1 MAQITVK
8 KIASSGVEVKKFIDF
23 PHDLYKGDPN
33 YVPELYIS
41 QEKLFNR
48 KKNPF
53 FQHAEVE
60 LFLAFIDGKIV
71 GRIAAI
77 DNGGYKK
84 FTGNNDGFFGFF
96 DVINDSSVAETLLN
110 TAKDWCKQ
118 RGLSNMIGPV
128 NFSTNDTCGM
138 LIDSYDVPPVILM
151 TYNKKYYN
159 DFMERFGFRKKM
171 DLLAYRIGTKEN
183 MNQRVIAMRPALENR
198 LKRDGIVIRKFN
210 MKDFKNEVD
219 KLHEV
224 YNAAWEKNWGF
235 VPMTKDEF
243 RFAASDMKAI
253 VDTDFAYVAEHNGKA
268 IGFGLTVPNL
278 NEVTIRIK
286 RGRLLPTGIFT
297 LLMNQ
302 KKVKSVRIITL
313 GVIEGYRKAGI
324 DACFYAMNLEAA
336 AKKNIDYGE
345 ASWILENNDMMNKA
359 LLHIGGKVYK
369 KYRLYE
375 MQIS

>member
-1 MAQITVK
+1 MAPITVK
-8 KIASSGVEVKKFIDF
+8 KAESSSEIKKFIDF
-23 PHDLYKGDPN
+23 PHELFQGDTN

-41 QEKLFNR
+41 QAKLFNR

-53 FQHAEVE
+53 FKHAVVD
-60 LFLAFIDGKIV
+60 LFLAYRDGKIV

-77 DNGGYKK
+77 DNGGYKQ
-84 FTGNNDGFFGFF
+84 FTGKNDGFFGFF
-96 DVINDSSVAETLLN
+96 DVIDDYAVAETLLN
-110 TAKDWCKQ
+110 VARDWCKKK
-118 RGLSNMIGPV
+118 GLDSLIGPV

-138 LIDSYDVPPVILM
+138 LVDSYDVPPVILM

-159 DFMERFGFRKKM
+159 DFMDRFGFRKKM
-171 DLLAYRIGTKEN
+171 DLIAYKVATKEN
-183 MNQRVIAMRPALENR
+183 MNQRVIAMRPAMESR
-198 LKRDGIVIRKFN
+198 LKRDGIIIRKFN
-210 MKDFKNEVD
+210 MKNFKSEVD
-219 KLHEV
+219 KLHDV

-268 IGFGLTVPNL
+268 IGFALTVPNL
-278 NEVTIRIK
+278 NEVTINIK
-286 RGRLLPTGIFT
+286 RGRLFPTGLFK

-336 AKKNIDYGE
+336 ARKNIDYGE

-359 LLHIGGKVYK
+359 LLHIGGKPYK
-369 KYRLYE
+369 KYRIYE
-375 MQIS
+375 KTLN

>member
-1 MAQITVK
+1 MAPITVR
-8 KIASSGVEVKKFIDF
+8 KIESSGSEVKKFIDF
-23 PHDLYKGDPN
+23 PHDLYAGDPA

-53 FQHAEVE
+53 YQHAEAA
-60 LFLAFIDGKIV
+60 LFLAFKDGKIA

-96 DVINDSSVAETLLN
+96 DVIEDYAVAEALLS

-118 RGLSNMIGPV
+118 RGLSSIIGPV

-159 DFMERFGFRKKM
+159 DFMDRFGFRKKM

-183 MNQRVIAMRPALENR
+183 MNQRVIAMRPLLENR
-198 LKRDGIVIRKFN
+198 LKRDGIIIRKFN
-210 MKDFKNEVD
+210 MKNFKSEVD

-235 VPMTKDEF
+235 VPMTKEEF
-243 RFAASDMKAI
+243 QFAASDLKAI

-268 IGFGLTVPNL
+268 IGFALTVPNL
-278 NEVTIRIK
+278 NEVTIKIK
-286 RGRLLPTGIFT
+286 RGRLLPFGIFT

-336 AKKNIDYGE
+336 AKKNIEYGE

-369 KYRLYE
+369 KYRIYE
-375 MQIS
+375 MAVK

>member
-8 KIASSGVEVKKFIDF
+8 KIESSAEVKKFIDF

-53 FQHAEVE
+53 FQHAEVD
-60 LFLAFIDGKIV
+60 LFFAFKDGKIV

-84 FTGNNDGFFGFF
+84 FTGFNDGFFGFF
-96 DVINDSSVAETLLN
+96 DVIEEYAVAEALLN
-110 TAKDWCKQ
+110 TAKEWCRKK
-118 RGLSNMIGPV
+118 GLSNIIGPV

-138 LIDSYDVPPVILM
+138 LIDGYDVPPVILM

-159 DFMERFGFRKKM
+159 DFMDRSGFRKKM

-183 MNQRVIAMRPALENR
+183 LNQRVIAMRPAMEER
-198 LKRDGIVIRKFN
+198 LKRNGITIRKFN
-210 MKDFKNEVD
+210 MKNFKSEVD

-268 IGFGLTVPNL
+268 IGFSLTVPNL
-278 NEVTIRIK
+278 NEVTIKIK

-313 GVIEGYRKAGI
+313 GVIEGYRKAGV

-375 MQIS
+375 LPLK

>member
-1 MAQITVK
+1 MAPITVK
-8 KIASSGVEVKKFIDF
+8 KALSPSEVKRFIDF
-23 PHDLYKGDPN
+23 PHELYQGDPN

-41 QEKLFNR
+41 QAKLLNR

-53 FQHAEVE
+53 FKHAEAD
-60 LFLAFIDGKIV
+60 LFLAYRDGKIV

-84 FTGNNDGFFGFF
+84 FTGKNDGFFGFF
-96 DVINDSSVAETLLN
+96 DVIEDYSVAESLLN
-110 TAKDWCKQ
+110 TAKDWCRQK
-118 RGLSNMIGPV
+118 GLSSLIGPV

-138 LIDSYDVPPVILM
+138 LVDSYHVPPVILM

-159 DFMERFGFRKKM
+159 DFMDRFGFRKKM
-171 DLLAYRIGTKEN
+171 DLIAYKVATKEN
-183 MNQRVIAMRPALENR
+183 MNQRVIAMRPAMENR
-198 LKRDGIVIRKFN
+198 LKRDGIIIRKFN
-210 MKDFKNEVD
+210 MKHFKSEVD

-268 IGFGLTVPNL
+268 IGFALTVPNL
-278 NEVTIRIK
+278 NEVTIHIK
-286 RGRLLPTGIFT
+286 RGRLFPTGLFKI
-297 LLMNQ
+297 LANQ

-313 GVIEGYRKAGI
+313 GVLEGYRKAGI

-359 LLHIGGKVYK
+359 LLHIGGKPYK
-369 KYRLYE
+369 KYRIYE
-375 MQIS
+375 LPLN

>member
-1 MAQITVK
+1 MEPITVK
-8 KIASSGVEVKKFIDF
+8 KIDPAGADVKKFIDF
-23 PHDLYKGDPN
+23 PHDLYKGDEN

-41 QEKLFNR
+41 QAKLFNR

-53 FQHAEVE
+53 YRHAEAD
-60 LFLAFIDGKIV
+60 LFLAYKDGKIV
-71 GRIAAI
+71 GRVAAI
-77 DNGGYKK
+77 DNGGYRK
-84 FTGNNDGFFGFF
+84 FTGNNDYFFGFF
-96 DVINDSSVAETLLN
+96 DVINDYPVAEALLN
-110 TAKDWCKQ
+110 KVKENAKAKG
-118 RGLSNMIGPV
+118 RVNIIGPV

-138 LIDSYDVPPVILM
+138 LVDNYDAPPVILM

-159 DFMERFGFRKKM
+159 DFMERFGFHKKM

-183 MNQRVIAMRPALENR
+183 MNQRVIALRPLMENR

-210 MKDFKNEVD
+210 MKNFKSEVD

-268 IGFGLTVPNL
+268 IGFALTVPNL
-278 NEVTIRIK
+278 NEVTIHIK
-286 RGRLLPTGIFT
+286 RGRLFPTGLFK

-375 MQIS
+375 MGVN

>member
-1 MAQITVK
+1 MAPITVR
-8 KIASSGVEVKKFIDF
+8 KIETRDVKKFIDF

-41 QEKLFNR
+41 QAKLFNR
-48 KKNPF
+48 KKNPLF
-53 FQHAEVE
+53 HDAEVD
-60 LFLAFIDGKIV
+60 LFLAYKDGKIV
-71 GRIAAI
+71 GRIAAV

-96 DVINDSSVAETLLN
+96 DVIEDYAVAEALLN
-110 TAKDWCKQ
+110 TAKEWCKQ
-118 RGLSNMIGPV
+118 KGLSNMIGPV

-159 DFMERFGFRKKM
+159 DFVERFGFRKKM

-183 MNQRVIAMRPALENR
+183 MNQRVIAMRPLLENR

-210 MKDFKNEVD
+210 MKNFKSEVD

-235 VPMTKDEF
+235 VPMTKEEF

-268 IGFGLTVPNL
+268 IGFALTVPNL
-278 NEVTIRIK
+278 NEVTINIK
-286 RGRLLPTGIFT
+286 KGRLFPTGLFT

-313 GVIEGYRKAGI
+313 GVIEGYRKSGI

-336 AKKNIDYGE
+336 AKKGIEYGE
-345 ASWILENNDMMNKA
+345 ASWILENNDLMNKA

-375 MQIS
+375 MGLN

>member
-1 MAQITVK
+1 MEPITVK
-8 KIASSGVEVKKFIDF
+8 KIESPSDVKKFIDF

-41 QEKLFNR
+41 QAKLFNR

-53 FQHAEVE
+53 FQHANVE
-60 LFLAFIDGKIV
+60 LYLAYKDGKIV

-96 DVINDSSVAETLLN
+96 DVVDDYAVAEALLN
-110 TAKDWCKQ
+110 AAKKFVKQ
-118 RGLSNMIGPV
+118 KGLSTMIGPV
-128 NFSTNDTCGM
+128 NFSTNDTCGV
-138 LIDSYDVPPVILM
+138 LVDSYDKPPVILM

-159 DFMERFGFRKKM
+159 DFLQKFGFSKKM
-171 DLLAYRIGTKEN
+171 DLLAYKIATQEN
-183 MNQRVIAMRPALENR
+183 QNQRVIAMRPAMQQRLERN
-198 LKRDGIVIRKFN
+198 GIKIRKFN
-210 MKDFKNEVD
+210 MKKFREEVD
-219 KLHEV
+219 KLHDV

-268 IGFGLTVPNL
+268 IGFALTVPNL
-278 NEVTIRIK
+278 NEVTINIK
-286 RGRLLPTGIFT
+286 RGRLFPTGLFK

-313 GVIEGYRKAGI
+313 GVIEGYRKAGV

-369 KYRLYE
+369 RYRLY
-375 MQIS
+375 QLPLN

>member
-8 KIASSGVEVKKFIDF
+8 EISFREVKKFIDF
-23 PHDLYKGDPN
+23 PHDLYKGDSH

-41 QEKLFNR
+41 QAKLFNR

-53 FQHAEVE
+53 FQHSDVA
-60 LFLAFIDGKIV
+60 LFLAYKEGKIV

-84 FTGNNDGFFGFF
+84 FTGNHDGFFGFF
-96 DVINDSSVAETLLN
+96 DVIDDYSVAEALVQ
-110 TAKDWCKQ
+110 AAEGWCKQ
-118 RGLSNMIGPV
+118 RGLSTMVGPV

-159 DFMERFGFRKKM
+159 DFLERLGFRKKM

-183 MNQRVIAMRPALENR
+183 MNQRVIAMRPLLENR
-198 LKRDGIVIRKFN
+198 LKRDGIAIRKFN
-210 MKDFKNEVD
+210 MKNFKSEVE

-224 YNAAWEKNWGF
+224 YNAAWERNWGF
-235 VPMTKDEF
+235 VPMTKEEF
-243 RFAASDMKAI
+243 SFAASDMKAI

-268 IGFGLTVPNL
+268 IGFALTVPNL
-278 NEVTIRIK
+278 NEVTINIQ
-286 RGRLLPTGIFT
+286 RGRLFPTGLFK

-324 DACFYAMNLEAA
+324 DACFYALNLEAA
-336 AKKNIDYGE
+336 AKKGIEYGE
-345 ASWILENNDMMNKA
+345 ASWILENNDLMNKA
-359 LLHIGGKVYK
+359 LLNIGGKVYK
-369 KYRLYE
+369 KYRIYE
-375 MQIS
+375 KAVN

>member
-1 MAQITVK
+1 MAPITVR
-8 KIASSGVEVKKFIDF
+8 KIESREVKKFIDF

-41 QEKLFNR
+41 QAKLFNR

-53 FQHAEVE
+53 FQHAHVD
-60 LFLAFIDGKIV
+60 LFLAYREGKIV

-96 DVINDSSVAETLLN
+96 DVIEDYSVAEILLR
-110 TAKDWCKQ
+110 TVKEWCSQ
-118 RGLSNMIGPV
+118 RGLSNIIGPV
-128 NFSTNDTCGM
+128 NFSTNDTCG
-138 LIDSYDVPPVILM
+138 LLVDSYTAPPVILM
-151 TYNKKYYN
+151 VYNKKYYN
-159 DFMERFGFRKKM
+159 DFLEKFGFRKKM
-171 DLLAYRIGTKEN
+171 DLLAYKIATKEN
-183 MNQRVIAMRPALENR
+183 MNQRVISMRPLLQDR

-210 MKDFKNEVD
+210 MKNFKSEVD

-235 VPMTKDEF
+235 VPMTKEEF

-268 IGFGLTVPNL
+268 IGFALTVPNL
-278 NEVTIRIK
+278 NEVTIKIK
-286 RGRLLPTGIFT
+286 RGRLFPTGLFT

-313 GVIEGYRKAGI
+313 GVIEGYRKSGI

-336 AKKNIDYGE
+336 ARKNIDYGE
-345 ASWILENNDMMNKA
+345 ASWILENNDLMNKA

-375 MQIS
+375 LPLN

>member
-1 MAQITVK
+1 MAPITVK
-8 KIASSGVEVKKFIDF
+8 KIDSREVKKFIDF

-41 QEKLFNR
+41 QAKLFNR

-53 FQHAEVE
+53 FNHAEVD
-60 LFLAFIDGKIV
+60 LFLAYKEGKIV

-96 DVINDSSVAETLLN
+96 DVVEDYSVAEILLQ
-110 TAKDWCKQ
+110 TATDWCKQ
-118 RGLSNMIGPV
+118 RGLSNIIGPV

-138 LIDSYDVPPVILM
+138 LVDSYNAPPVILM

-159 DFMERFGFRKKM
+159 DFLERFGFGKKM
-171 DLLAYRIGTKEN
+171 DLLAYKIATKEN
-183 MNQRVIAMRPALENR
+183 MNQRVIGMRPLLQDR

-210 MKDFKNEVD
+210 MKNFKSEVD

-253 VDTDFAYVAEHNGKA
+253 VDTDFAYVAEHKGKA
-268 IGFGLTVPNL
+268 IGFALTVPNL
-278 NEVTIRIK
+278 NEVTIKIK
-286 RGRLLPTGIFT
+286 RGRLFPTGLFT

-302 KKVKSVRIITL
+302 KKVKSVRIVTL

-336 AKKNIDYGE
+336 ARKNIEYGE

-375 MQIS
+375 MSLN

>member
-8 KIASSGVEVKKFIDF
+8 KIASSGGEVKKFIDF
-23 PHDLYKGDPN
+23 PHDLYKDDPT

-53 FQHAEVE
+53 FQHAEVD
-60 LFLAFIDGKIV
+60 LFLAYINGKIV
-71 GRIAAI
+71 GRIAAV

-96 DVINDSSVAETLLN
+96 DVINDYSVAEALLN
-110 TAKDWCKQ
+110 TVKDWCKQ
-118 RGLSNMIGPV
+118 KGLTNIIGPV

-138 LIDSYDVPPVILM
+138 LIDSYDSPPVILM

-159 DFMERFGFRKKM
+159 DFMDRYGFRKKM

-198 LKRDGIVIRKFN
+198 LKRDGIIIRKFN
-210 MKDFKNEVD
+210 MKNFKSEVD

-243 RFAASDMKAI
+243 KFAASDMKAI

-268 IGFGLTVPNL
+268 IGFALTLPNL

-375 MQIS
+375 MPLK

>member
-1 MAQITVK
+1 MAPITVK
-8 KIASSGVEVKKFIDF
+8 KLESSGEVKKFIDF
-23 PHDLYKGDPN
+23 PHDLYKDDPT

-53 FQHAEVE
+53 FKHAVVD
-60 LFLAFIDGKIV
+60 LFFAYKDGKIA

-96 DVINDSSVAETLLN
+96 DVIEDYAVAEALLN
-110 TAKDWCKQ
+110 TVKEWCSQ
-118 RGLSNMIGPV
+118 RGLSNIIGPV

-159 DFMERFGFRKKM
+159 DFMDRFGFRKKM

-183 MNQRVIAMRPALENR
+183 MNQRVIAMRPLLENR
-198 LKRDGIVIRKFN
+198 LKRDGILIRKFN
-210 MKDFKNEVD
+210 MKNFKSEVD

-268 IGFGLTVPNL
+268 IGFALTVPNL
-278 NEVTIRIK
+278 NEVTIKIK

-336 AKKNIDYGE
+336 ARKGIDYGE
-345 ASWILENNDMMNKA
+345 ASWILENNDLMNKA

-375 MQIS
+375 MPLK

>member
-1 MAQITVK
+1 MAPITVR
-8 KIASSGVEVKKFIDF
+8 KIESREVKKFIDF
-23 PHDLYKGDPN
+23 PHELYKGDPN

-41 QEKLFNR
+41 QAKLFDR

-53 FQHAEVE
+53 FKHAEVD
-60 LFLAFIDGKIV
+60 LFLAYKDGKIA

-77 DNGGYKK
+77 HNGGYKK

-96 DVINDSSVAETLLN
+96 DVTEDYAVAEALLG
-110 TAKDWCKQ
+110 TVQDWLRQK
-118 RGLSNMIGPV
+118 GLSSAVGPV
-128 NFSTNDTCGM
+128 NFSTNDTCGT
-138 LIDSYDVPPVILM
+138 LVDSYDVPPVILM

-159 DFMERFGFRKKM
+159 DFLERFGFQKKM
-171 DLLAYRIGTKEN
+171 DLLAYKIATKEN
-183 MNQRVIAMRPALENR
+183 MNQRVIAMRPLLENR
-198 LKRDGIVIRKFN
+198 LLKAGIVIRKFN
-210 MKDFKNEVD
+210 MKNFKSEVD

-268 IGFGLTVPNL
+268 IGFALTVPNL
-278 NEVTIRIK
+278 NEVTIHIK
-286 RGRLLPTGIFT
+286 RGRLFPTGLFK

-324 DACFYAMNLEAA
+324 DACFYAMNLESAA
-336 AKKNIDYGE
+336 RKGIEYGE
-345 ASWILENNDMMNKA
+345 ASWILENNDLMNKA

-369 KYRLYE
+369 KYRIYE
-375 MQIS
+375 KTLN

>member
-1 MAQITVK
+1 MAPITVR
-8 KIASSGVEVKKFIDF
+8 KIESSGEVKKFIDF
-23 PHDLYKGDPN
+23 PHDLYRDDPN

-41 QEKLFNR
+41 QAKLFNR

-53 FQHAEVE
+53 FRNAEVD
-60 LFLAFIDGKIV
+60 LFLAYRDGKIV
-71 GRIAAI
+71 GRIAAV
-77 DNGGYKK
+77 DNHEYKE
-84 FTGNNDGFFGFF
+84 FTGLNDGFFGFF
-96 DVINDSSVAETLLN
+96 DVVDDYAVAEVLLN
-110 TAKDWCKQ
+110 TVKDWCKQ
-118 RGLSNMIGPV
+118 KKFSSIIGPA

-138 LIDSYDVPPVILM
+138 LIDSYNVPPVILM

-159 DFMERFGFRKKM
+159 DFMDRYGFRKKM
-171 DLLAYRIGTKEN
+171 DLLAYRIDTQEN
-183 MNQRVIAMRPALENR
+183 RNQRVISLRPAMEAR
-198 LKRDGIVIRKFN
+198 LKRDGIIIRKFN
-210 MKDFKNEVD
+210 MKNFKSEVD

-243 RFAASDMKAI
+243 RFAAADMKAI

-268 IGFGLTVPNL
+268 IGFALSVPNL
-278 NEVTIRIK
+278 NEVTINIRK
-286 RGRLLPTGIFT
+286 GRLFPTGLFK

-313 GVIEGYRKAGI
+313 GVIEGYRKSGI
-324 DACFYAMNLEAA
+324 DACFYALNIEAA
-336 AKKNIDYGE
+336 VRKNIVYGE

-375 MQIS
+375 MPLK

>member
-1 MAQITVK
+1 MGQITVK
-8 KIASSGVEVKKFIDF
+8 KISFSGSEVKKFIDF

-71 GRIAAI
+71 GRIAAV
-77 DNGGYKK
+77 DNGGYRK
-84 FTGNNDGFFGFF
+84 FTGRNDGFFGFF
-96 DVINDSSVAETLLN
+96 DLINDYTVAEILLN
-110 TAKDWCKQ
+110 TVKDWCKQ
-118 RGLSNMIGPV
+118 KGRSNIIGPV

-159 DFMERFGFRKKM
+159 DFMERFGFLKKM
-171 DLLAYRIGTKEN
+171 DLLAYKIGTKEN
-183 MNQRVIAMRPALENR
+183 MNQRVIGLRPALENR
-198 LKRDGIVIRKFN
+198 LKRDGIIIRKFN
-210 MKDFKNEVD
+210 MKNFKKEVD

-375 MQIS
+375 MPTN